1 MRKPKFLA
9 TVLALALVVGT
20 VAGNPVAVNAG
31 DITENNSVE
40 QQKDS
45 DDSSVSENNDSSES
59 KEGGSSSV
67 SGNNDSSVSG
77 NDDSSE
83 QQKDSSSSDT
93 QSGGSSDSSTE
104 SKLPALTDV
113 AWDGWNVNFKIPNL
127 DEFVKKDIE
136 VLVEVYKGEELIYSC
151 YHIGVR
157 PDDTGVC
164 KIGTVSYEIM
174 ESGTYKVELSEA
186 YFENKTLISKSE
198 PICTAE
204 KSYTV
209 PNEKLETVE
218 APTWDATSPGVLYFT
233 PLTSE
238 NVIYCVL
245 LYKDNYPTAA
255 YYNHG
260 YSKTNDGKLIEDFSK
275 DIEKYGE
282 GSYTATVQALS
293 TNIDT
298 VANGVESAKS
308 AAFHTSE
315 VAAKVSDAIT
325 EAMTKGTAEEKVAA
339 IKENTTSADLS
350 MSMQVDSAVLEQVKT
365 LEDSYKSEKKVEVA
379 APTVSADAGV
389 DSTRISMVGAAFNA
403 EANSKVKL
411 DISVPETKAD
421 VPGYNTGVQLDIKL
435 DGAKDT
441 TNGKLEMPITITM
454 PIPSGVKNLDK
465 LVLWHCHSDGTQEK
479 AVFKNNGDGTITFTV
494 TSFSIFVF
502 AEETGSSSSQSSSSS
517 SSDDNDS
524 SSSSTVSTA
533 QTATEEKTASV
544 PTQYVVKRGD
554 CMAKIARKY
563 GMTLGKLIALNP
575 QVKNP
580 SRIYVGQVLIVG
592 YTTGS
597 TTTATVAT
605 ATDTA
610 NAEYYTVQRGDS
622 LYKIAVKNKV
632 SLPKLKA
639 LNADLFAQKYIYA
652 GQKVRLK

>member
-136 VLVEVYKGEELIYSC
+136 VLVKVYKGEELIDYC
-151 YHIGVR
+151 HHVGVR

-174 ESGTYKVELSEA
+174 ESGTYKVALSE
-186 YFENKTLISKSE
+186 FINNGGVVSKSE
-198 PICTAE
+198 AVYTTA
-204 KSYTV
+204 KVYNT
-209 PNEKLETVE
+209 PNEKLGTVE
-218 APTWDATSPGVLYFT
+218 APTWDATSPGVLYFA

-308 AAFHTSE
+308 AAFHTSA
-315 VAAKVSDAIT
+315 VADKVSDAIT
-325 EAMTKGTAEEKVAA
+325 EAMTKSTVDEKVAA

-365 LEDSYKSEKKVEVA
+365 LEDSYKSEKNVEVVT
-379 APTVSADAGV
+379 PTVSADAGV